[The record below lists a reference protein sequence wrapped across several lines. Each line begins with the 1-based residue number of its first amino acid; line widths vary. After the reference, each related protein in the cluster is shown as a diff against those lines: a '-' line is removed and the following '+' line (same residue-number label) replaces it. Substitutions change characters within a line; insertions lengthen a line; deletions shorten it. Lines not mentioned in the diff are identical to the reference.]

1 MTPPIPATIIGG
13 PIELRD
19 YDHLTIAQAHTIVFP
34 NGTVIEAPAGTKL
47 MRHCEGAA
55 IRQMDG
61 IATKGPAEEAP
72 EA

>member
-19 YDHLTIAQAHTIVFP
+19 YDH
-34 NGTVIEAPAGTKL
+34 L